1 MPTPCDPFFRRSKGA
16 VEAHD
21 SGASL
26 RVAASNRL
34 DPACKLPKPRGF
46 AILRPQCESKAVWAL
61 ASRGWGA
68 MDSNRHRTKL
78 SAAEIRQDARRL
90 LDEITATLDRDR
102 RRRLAVRAFELAQL
116 AEQIDYES
124 GTSPPPP
131 APDFDEPS

>member
-1 MPTPCDPFFRRSKGA
+1 
-16 VEAHD
+16 
-21 SGASL
+21 
-26 RVAASNRL
+26 
-34 DPACKLPKPRGF
+34 
-46 AILRPQCESKAVWAL
+46 
-61 ASRGWGA
+61 